1 MHPVLSN
8 RLILDDPFSRPNMNA
23 QKHTVLLADD
33 NPENLDI
40 LSKILEDNGYRVRAA
55 KNGQL
60 ALNSMKAS
68 PPDIAL
74 LDIHMPVMDGYAL
87 CREIKND
94 SALSHIPVLFIS
106 AIDEPFNK
114 VIAFDLGGVDYISK
128 PVDPREVLARVNTH
142 LKIQEL
148 QSALKHQ
155 NTILE
160 REVELRTRELD
171 EALQEL
177 KVMHERLNALDDA
190 KNEFLKLISHELRT
204 PMVGLGIVDE
214 LINDKELSEEDTEA
228 YKNIFWASHQKLI
241 NIVDHATILT
251 RLQLNDT
258 NSVSEDY
265 NLYQLV
271 HKSAESLRSLIE
283 THQVSLEVLGNE
295 NDTIRCDREYFKI
308 AINALIE
315 TSVKFT
321 QRSKGV
327 VISWTFDDTS
337 LHLFIESTGWTIPD
351 KCMKNIF
358 EVFSVQEAIFP
369 GGDLGLSPVVAKQI
383 LNVYGGEVDVK
394 NRGDE
399 GITFH
404 VSMPLAI

>member
-1 MHPVLSN
+1 
-8 RLILDDPFSRPNMNA
+8 MNT

-33 NPENLDI
+33 NPENLNI
-40 LSKILEDNGYRVRAA
+40 LSKILEDNGYRVRTA

-60 ALNSMKAS
+60 ALNSIQAA
-68 PPDIAL
+68 PPDLAL

-87 CREIKND
+87 CKEIKND
-94 SALSHIPVLFIS
+94 SALSHIPILFIS

-114 VIAFDLGGVDYISK
+114 VIAFDLGAVDYISK

-148 QSALKHQ
+148 QKALKNQ
-155 NTILE
+155 NAILE

-177 KVMHERLNALDDA
+177 KVTHERLNTLDEA

-251 RLQLNDT
+251 RLHLNDT
-258 NSVSEDY
+258 NSVCEEH
-265 NLYQLV
+265 NLHQLIV
-271 HKSAESLRSLIE
+271 KAAESLHSLME
-283 THQVSLEVLGNE
+283 THQVSLEILGDE
-295 NDTIRCDREYFKI
+295 EDRIRCDREYLKI
-308 AINALIE
+308 ALNALIE
-315 TSVKFT
+315 TSIKFT
-321 QRSKGV
+321 QRTKGV
-327 VISWTFDDTS
+327 VIKWTYDDTS
-337 LHLFIESTGWTIPD
+337 LHLFIESTGWTIPE
-351 KCMKNIF
+351 KCMEHFF
-358 EVFSVQEAIFP
+358 EVFSIQEAIFP

-383 LNVYGGEVDVK
+383 LNVYGGELNVE

-404 VSMPLAI
+404 LGMPLES